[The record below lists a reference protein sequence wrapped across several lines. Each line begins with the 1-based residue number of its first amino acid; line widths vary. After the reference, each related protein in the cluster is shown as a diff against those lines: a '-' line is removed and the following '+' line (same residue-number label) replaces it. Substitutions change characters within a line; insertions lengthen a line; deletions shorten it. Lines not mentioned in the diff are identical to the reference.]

1 MFKIAILLKRN
12 PALSM
17 DEFIKYYEGVHAP
30 LAAPLLAGV
39 KRYVRHFLHP
49 YSNAVYTGAGEA
61 AYDVVTEFWFDDRAG
76 FDRCMDALSRPDV
89 VAILG
94 PDEEKL
100 FDRSALRFM
109 VIEEHETDP
118 ALLPKD

>member
-17 DEFIKYYEGVHAP
+17 AEFIKYYEGVHAP

-39 KRYVRHFLHP
+39 KKYVRHFLHP
-49 YSNAVYTGAGEA
+49 YSNAVYAAAGEA
-61 AYDVVTEFWFDDRAG
+61 AYDVVTEFWFDERSG
-76 FDRCMDALSRPDV
+76 FDRCMAALSSPEV

-100 FDRSALRFM
+100 FDRSALRIM

-118 ALLPKD
+118 AKLPKD

>member
-39 KRYVRHFLHP
+39 KKYTRHFLHP
-49 YSNAVYTGAGEA
+49 YSNAVYAAAGEA
-61 AYDVVTEFWFDDRAG
+61 AYDVVTEFWFDERSG
-76 FDRCMDALSRPDV
+76 FDRCMAALSSPEV

-100 FDRSALRFM
+100 FDRAALRIM

-118 ALLPKD
+118 KLLPKD

>member
-39 KRYVRHFLHP
+39 KRYIRHFLHP
-49 YSNAVYTGAGEA
+49 YSNAVYSGGDA
-61 AYDVVTEFWFDDRAG
+61 AYDVVTEFWFDDRSG
-76 FDRCMDALSRPDV
+76 FDRCMAALSKPDV
-89 VAILG
+89 VAVLG

-118 ALLPKD
+118 KLLPKD